1 LGPEEAEWVE
11 HQERSD
17 HEEACR
23 LVAFPEELIE
33 STAQVALT
41 ASG

>member
-1 LGPEEAEWVE
+1 LGLEEAGWVV
-11 HQERSD
+11 HQERQD

-23 LVAFPEELIE
+23 MVACPEELTE

-41 ASG
+41 ASD